1 MQHLLADAAFVV
13 SNGGTTMIHTLA
25 HGRPLVAVPLAGDQ
39 DRRIRRAARLEIA
52 VSAPPDAEAIAAAA
66 AALLADAG
74 RREAMPLRIAQLGI
88 ANGVGEAVAALRA
101 LATRAA
107 AAMDGRP

>member
-1 MQHLLADAAFVV
+1 
-13 SNGGTTMIHTLA
+13 
-25 HGRPLVAVPLAGDQ
+25 
-39 DRRIRRAARLEIA
+39 
-52 VSAPPDAEAIAAAA
+52 
-66 AALLADAG
+66 
-74 RREAMPLRIAQLGI
+74 MPLRIAQLGI